1 MKYDDACDR
10 LIEALVGEEMAP
22 RWWAS
27 PNKSFN
33 NRTPAVVFE
42 EDPRA
47 VYEYLMWHAY
57 GAGG

>member
-1 MKYDDACDR
+1 MNYVAECDR
-10 LIEALVGEEMAP
+10 LIESLVGKDLIG

-27 PNKSFN
+27 PNKAFE

>member
-1 MKYDDACDR
+1 MNYVTECDR
-10 LIEALVGEEMAP
+10 LIEALVGKDLIG

-27 PNKSFN
+27 PNKAFE